1 MRGGEGTCCSASPA
15 TSPPHDVLAV
25 TGGGRGSAGQGGR
38 TAQGA
43 RNFELDGR
51 QGLSRLKSF
60 WTPRPAPPLPAAGPP
75 RPAKL
80 TTLGVGR
87 ERIFY
92 KVLNLAVSAGDPPSF
107 VELREILSPP
117 TILRIL
123 SPVALSPH
131 GHPSLQWEEGG

>member
-43 RNFELDGR
+43 RNSEPDGR

-60 WTPRPAPPLPAAGPP
+60 WTPRPAPPLPAAGPS

-80 TTLGVGR
+80 TSLGVGR
-87 ERIFY
+87 KQIFY
-92 KVLNLAVSAGDPPSF
+92 KILNLAVGFHQVTTPHLLSF
-107 VELREILSPP
+107 AKFCLPRLF
-117 TILRIL
+117 
-123 SPVALSPH
+123 
-131 GHPSLQWEEGG
+131 